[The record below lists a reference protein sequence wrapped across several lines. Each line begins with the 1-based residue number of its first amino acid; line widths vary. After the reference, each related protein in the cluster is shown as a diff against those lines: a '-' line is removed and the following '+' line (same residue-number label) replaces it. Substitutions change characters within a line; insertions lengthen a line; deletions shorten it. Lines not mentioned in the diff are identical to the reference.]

1 MATQKS
7 EQKSANAVTDTMNS
21 AFFLRKEDRAPQWRL
36 IDAEGK
42 ILGRL
47 ATEIA
52 DILRGKDKP
61 HYTPHTDGGDYVV
74 VINAEKVA
82 LTGDKWNTKVYDRY
96 SGWIGGYKV
105 DTAKEVRAK
114 RPTDLLYLAVKRM
127 LPKNKLSQ
135 AVLTKLKLYVG
146 ATHPHAAQLS
156 K

>member
-1 MATQKS
+1 MAQKS
-7 EQKSANAVTDTMNS
+7 EKATSAVSTDTMNS
-21 AFFLRKEDRAPQWRL
+21 AFFMRNEDRAPQWRL

-61 HYTPHTDGGDYVV
+61 VYTPHTDCGDYVV
-74 VINAEKVA
+74 VVNAEKVA

-96 SGWIGGYKV
+96 SGFIGGYKV
-105 DTAKEVRAK
+105 ETAKEVRAK

-127 LPKNKLSQ
+127 LPKNRLSQ
-135 AVLTKLKLYVG
+135 AMLTKLKLYVG
-146 ATHPHAAQLS
+146 TQHPHAAQLS